1 MMSHLTVW
9 LSIWKYNSNWADS
22 KPPAEPKFQPAL
34 TLAVRA
40 KWSKLRHSGRTVWL
54 APRLRAHD
62 DIIRWVKNSWEWFV
76 NTKKNMFLITG
87 GRGPVGAQLW
97 WRHKVL
103 TSLLQRFA
111 FFSGLY
117 SALLSW
123 AKTQQWSS
131 VQISWCCA
139 VQMTGFLAIE
149 CCNNSQKSKNGKS
162 LLWNAVKYI
171 YLRVVDIIIC
181 CYIYTP
187 TRLA

>member
-1 MMSHLTVW
+1 MV
-9 LSIWKYNSNWADS
+9 
-22 KPPAEPKFQPAL
+22 Q
-34 TLAVRA
+34 
-40 KWSKLRHSGRTVWL
+40 
-54 APRLRAHD
+54 APTQRAHGLVGATASGAWWHHQVGEKQLGM
-62 DIIRWVKNSWEWFV
+62 ICQH
-76 NTKKNMFLITG
+76 KKNMFLITG

-111 FFSGLY
+111 FSSGLY